1 MMDFKCSEK
10 KRMDIDIFNGD
21 ADGIAALH
29 QLRLA
34 EPRPSVL
41 VSGVKRD
48 IRLLDKVVAMAD
60 HRGARLTVLDIS
72 MATNNEPLLA
82 LLAEGCQVFY
92 ADHHHPGDI
101 PEHGNL
107 VSHIDPDPEICT
119 GLIVNRLLGGKFPG
133 WGVVAAFGDNLHDSA
148 AQVGREA
155 QFSEQE
161 MAVLREL
168 GELLNYNGYGK
179 EVADLHFDPVALYT
193 AVQPYE
199 DPLQFY
205 AQSDALATLR
215 QGFHDDMIQ
224 ARAVQPEAEQDHGR
238 IYIFPCQSWARRT
251 AGVFSNERAREQPD
265 KAHALLVDDG
275 QGNYVVSVR
284 APLARKKGAVELC
297 QRFPSGG
304 GRAAAAGINQLPA
317 AMVDDFKSAFFAAFK
332 G

>member
-1 MMDFKCSEK
+1 
-10 KRMDIDIFNGD
+10 MDIDIFNGD

-34 EPRPSVL
+34 DPRQAVL

-60 HRGARLTVLDIS
+60 HPGARLTVLDIS
-72 MATNNEPLLA
+72 MATNSEPLVT
-82 LLAEGCQVFY
+82 LLEEGCQIFY

-101 PEHGNL
+101 PDHSGLE
-107 VSHIDPDPEICT
+107 SHIDPDPEICT
-119 GLIVNRLLGGKFPG
+119 GLIINRFLGGRFPG

-148 AQVGREA
+148 ASLGRESR
-155 QFSEQE
+155 FSEKE

-179 EVADLHFDPVALYT
+179 EVADLHFDPVKLFQ
-193 AVQPYE
+193 AVQPYQ

-205 AQSDALATLR
+205 AESDALATLR
-215 QGFHDDMIQ
+215 QGFHDDMAK
-224 ARAVQPEAEQDHGR
+224 ARAMDPEAEEESGR
-238 IYIFPCQSWARRT
+238 LYIFPCQPWARRT

-265 KAHALLVDDG
+265 KGHALLVEDG
-275 QGNYVVSVR
+275 QGGYVVSVR
-284 APLARKKGAVELC
+284 APLDRKKGAVELC
-297 QRFPSGG
+297 RAFATGG

-317 AMVDDFKSAFFAAFK
+317 ALVKEFMAAFFAAFK